1 MTEDETVR
9 LGSITN
15 SMDVDL
21 SKVWESEGQRSLAC
35 CSPWNRK
42 ESDTTERLKNNN
54 LSLWAPNKKRPV
66 PSSDG
71 KPRHGGYTG
80 LCVLPRPG

>member
-42 ESDTTERLKNNN
+42 ESDTTERLKNNKDNN
-54 LSLWAPNKKRPV
+54 LTYRE
-66 PSSDG
+66 
-71 KPRHGGYTG
+71 T
-80 LCVLPRPG
+80 VLHHVNHKDIDW

>member
-42 ESDTTERLKNNN
+42 ESDTTERLKNN
-54 LSLWAPNKKRPV
+54 SLFLLWFSPAW
-66 PSSDG
+66 SSQRTVKESKWDLHEG
-71 KPRHGGYTG
+71 R
-80 LCVLPRPG
+80 